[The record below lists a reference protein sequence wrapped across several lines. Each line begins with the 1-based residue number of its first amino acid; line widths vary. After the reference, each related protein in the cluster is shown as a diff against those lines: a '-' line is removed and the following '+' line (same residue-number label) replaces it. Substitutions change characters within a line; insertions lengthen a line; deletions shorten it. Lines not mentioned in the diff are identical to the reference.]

1 MRHRLRN
8 LVWRELPFSARRA
21 IVNSVRAVEDLERA
35 IYDFWQNLRYSPAW
49 LFVAVS
55 GTAGIVLTVL
65 LFITL
70 SQELLARAEGR
81 GAAPRIDYAELEPDL
96 PPRWDTRLCL
106 EDEVLASRP
115 YDAEFLFRGKLPP
128 LQARRTR
135 PIPEPEPVA
144 VVTPPKRELPEPVIE
159 PPRLESFVEWLRQPQ
174 RPVVRPEILTAL
186 SAMADLVERTMSDQ
200 PDGWDRGGDRPK
212 AEVEIPVAYA
222 GDPELNTAAV
232 EEDDVWSDPTA
243 YGNQADV
250 ALRVQLHAP
259 QHAGVGQAGH
269 SEIIV
274 RNDGKD
280 ALRRVLVTEPTVL
293 LPFVT
298 GAHPSAR
305 LQGGLLEREFRRLR
319 PGRERSAGLDWF
331 AREPGV
337 RQHEVIVLAEAVV
350 AATVQV
356 EAGEKEVPLEAEIAP
371 EVAPRERPPR
381 VVEPD
386 EEIPTTRPPEP
397 RQPEP
402 APAPIVETVPEPTPE
417 PKPVVAPPRPRAA
430 HPAVACKVKAAP
442 AAKVNDVVE
451 LKLEVQNTGE
461 TRLSDVRIWADVPGS
476 LKHKHGSQL
485 ELAVGSLEPGQVHHA
500 VLRVVGQQAG
510 AATATFRVVS
520 KENIKANAIGKV
532 AIVAPAVAKAAPVK
546 KPVKP
551 RVTTPTCP
559 CECEAASTGVI
570 WAGYEF

>member
-1 MRHRLRN
+1 
-8 LVWRELPFSARRA
+8 
-21 IVNSVRAVEDLERA
+21 
-35 IYDFWQNLRYSPAW
+35 
-49 LFVAVS
+49 
-55 GTAGIVLTVL
+55 
-65 LFITL
+65 
-70 SQELLARAEGR
+70 
-81 GAAPRIDYAELEPDL
+81 
-96 PPRWDTRLCL
+96 
-106 EDEVLASRP
+106 
-115 YDAEFLFRGKLPP
+115 FRGKLPP

-135 PIPEPEPVA
+135 TLPEPEPVA
-144 VVTPPKRELPEPVIE
+144 VVTPVKRDLPEPVIE
-159 PPRLESFVEWLRQPQ
+159 PPRLESFVEWLRQPHQ
-174 RPVVRPEILTAL
+174 PVVRPEILTAL

-200 PDGWDRGGDRPK
+200 PDGWDRGRDRPK
-212 AEVEIPVAYA
+212 AELEIPVAYA

-232 EEDDVWSDPTA
+232 DEDDVWSDPTA

-259 QHAGVGQAGH
+259 QQAGVGQAGH
-269 SEIIV
+269 SEVLV

-280 ALRRVLVTEPTVL
+280 PLRRVLVTESMAL

-305 LQGGLLEREFRRLR
+305 LHDGLLEREFRRLR

-337 RQHEVIVLAEAVV
+337 RQHEVIVLAEAIV

-356 EAGEKEVPLEAEIAP
+356 EAGEKEVPLEAEVAP
-371 EVAPRERPPR
+371 EIAPRERPKRIIEP
-381 VVEPD
+381 VEEVPV
-386 EEIPTTRPPEP
+386 TRPPEP
-397 RQPEP
+397 RKPDPE
-402 APAPIVETVPEPTPE
+402 PAPIVEKTPE
-417 PKPVVAPPRPRAA
+417 PQPVPEPVVAPPRPRPL

-461 TRLSDVRIWADVPGS
+461 TALSDVRIWADVPGS

-485 ELAVGSLEPGQVHHA
+485 ELAVGALEPGQVHHA

-532 AIVAPAVAKAAPVK
+532 AIVAPKPVKAAPVVK
-546 KPVKP
+546 SVKP
-551 RVTTPTCP
+551 RVTTPACP
-559 CECEAASTGVI
+559 CECEASTGVI